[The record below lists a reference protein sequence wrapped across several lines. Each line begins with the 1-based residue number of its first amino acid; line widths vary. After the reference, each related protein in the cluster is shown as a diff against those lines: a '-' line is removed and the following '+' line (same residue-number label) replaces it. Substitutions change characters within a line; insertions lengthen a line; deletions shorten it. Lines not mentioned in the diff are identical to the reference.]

1 MSFIRTVFST
11 ALKKSAK
18 SLSTPRFHRKL
29 SNLPPNVLYSD
40 LPDVS
45 IPKLSTPEF
54 IFEKCTRYEH
64 LTAVECGLT
73 GRKYT
78 YGDLLKKSMNLSR
91 HLRKN
96 LGFKE
101 GDVVAILL
109 PNIPEY
115 PLVVLGVQHAGLV
128 VTTLNPV
135 YTPEEIHRQLEDS
148 SAKGIITLV
157 SSWQTASSSCRL
169 LNKSLPILVIRTEQS
184 QSLPRGAIDFHAFL
198 NTEIDYPDPPPCR
211 PHDLAILPYSSGT
224 TGLPKGVQLTHRNLV
239 ANLCQTQT
247 LNFVEDTTS
256 GHQDV
261 VPAVLPMFH
270 VYGCSVNSLLVLTK
284 GAKIVTLPKFTPEDY
299 VSVLR
304 THKPH
309 VLFLV
314 PPIVLFLSGHPMV
327 KQQNL
332 QSVRI
337 VVSGAAP
344 LGASDEHRFIEKVGR
359 SVHMVQG
366 YGLTEAT
373 AVAVA
378 TIKLKEEVNVQG
390 SIGRPAVNTL
400 VKVVAIDDPSGT
412 PLGVNATGELLV
424 KGPQVMKGYHNK
436 AEETKNAFLDGWFR
450 TGDIA
455 YYNEDRVLFITDRLK
470 ELIKVKGFQVPPAEL
485 EEIIRDFP
493 NVEDAAVIGV
503 PHPDQGEA
511 PRAYVVP
518 KKGTRVN
525 QEELQEYVKTKA
537 AHYKQLKG
545 GVAIVDSIP
554 KTASGKILRRSLKLE
569 YEANLTT
576 GK

>member
-1 MSFIRTVFST
+1 
-11 ALKKSAK
+11 
-18 SLSTPRFHRKL
+18 
-29 SNLPPNVLYSD
+29 
-40 LPDVS
+40 
-45 IPKLSTPEF
+45 
-54 IFEKCTRYEH
+54 
-64 LTAVECGLT
+64 
-73 GRKYT
+73 
-78 YGDLLKKSMNLSR
+78 
-91 HLRKN
+91 
-96 LGFKE
+96 
-101 GDVVAILL
+101 
-109 PNIPEY
+109 
-115 PLVVLGVQHAGLV
+115 
-128 VTTLNPV
+128 
-135 YTPEEIHRQLEDS
+135 
-148 SAKGIITLV
+148 
-157 SSWQTASSSCRL
+157 
-169 LNKSLPILVIRTEQS
+169 
-184 QSLPRGAIDFHAFL
+184 
-198 NTEIDYPDPPPCR
+198 
-211 PHDLAILPYSSGT
+211 
-224 TGLPKGVQLTHRNLV
+224 
-239 ANLCQTQT
+239 
-247 LNFVEDTTS
+247 
-256 GHQDV
+256 
-261 VPAVLPMFH
+261 
-270 VYGCSVNSLLVLTK
+270 
-284 GAKIVTLPKFTPEDY
+284 
-299 VSVLR
+299 
-304 THKPH
+304 
-309 VLFLV
+309 
-314 PPIVLFLSGHPMV
+314 MV